1 MIELQSHFARACVNE
16 VSVRNV
22 NDPMP
27 TGQGDIGT
35 ILLSP
40 FGDEHYYPTQNHH
53 QQQMPLKHVTTTHL
67 KLFECLQRKGRWI

>member
-1 MIELQSHFARACVNE
+1 MNE

-40 FGDEHYYPTQNHH
+40 FGDGHYYCDV
-53 QQQMPLKHVTTTHL
+53 LCVW
-67 KLFECLQRKGRWI
+67 LFRQAYKVS

>member
-1 MIELQSHFARACVNE
+1 VNE

-40 FGDEHYYPTQNHH
+40 FGDGC
-53 QQQMPLKHVTTTHL
+53 KHGKVDSFWSL
-67 KLFECLQRKGRWI
+67 LRFK